1 MASQYSILRQYA
13 PYVSPYNIDLVKD
26 VMMYKQQKVD
36 AAREKIYTQVDY
48 LMGQEIDKPEARAYM
63 EDKMSGVIANINQKF
78 KGVDLSS
85 DGVTRAIQGEISSVL
100 DDTVI
105 NAIAGTK
112 EGRRM
117 HKMLSDLQI
126 NNPELYSAANAYA
139 ALKPY
144 NEWVNDG
151 KAGSRLAPLQYTP
164 YTDYN
169 KELKDRIDFIS
180 KLHKGAKVQIP
191 ILDKDG
197 HPTGAVQE
205 VTKDMLTPEQIASFA
220 LSGLSDKARQQMQV
234 EAIYMVDSNPSLYS
248 YDSVL
253 GFMNKQISDKQRYV
267 DALTADL
274 SGLGSD
280 PAKKEMVENEI
291 KRAKSEIASMK
302 SEFSRMDERAYDP
315 YLGAMKVIEN
325 NFINNA
331 AASYA
336 YDNSSFIIKAD
347 ELYWKTKEYN
357 QRERLA
363 NLNFEKWKIEFE
375 YERNRDIA
383 EFEYG
388 KNKDEARFGLDEE
401 RLKMQNRLNEA
412 RIAKLMSSGAGAA
425 GGRAGS
431 RAMQVG
437 VGTNSGGTISAN
449 PIETKNISISEETHK
464 KFNKAYTD
472 LVTSGSR
479 LSTALGAENMKNIQ
493 AAISR
498 NMTDETSGYKYLMDE
513 EKLLKYI
520 KDNGGLSNDMFDK
533 LPVAERKAA
542 TDAYMQL
549 NSAVDKMDI
558 ENDRIKKEN
567 KIYDNIV
574 SEIANAIAQ
583 KEGGKPEEYIA
594 YATALSLNDIL
605 RKNRG
610 TVGDVESGVR
620 YYEKGFSPADIAT
633 IRKRVKNDGID
644 LSKVFERD
652 SKSGRYFL
660 KKYDDVKNSF
670 SDGEEKVFFN
680 TLYSISGME
689 SVGGDVVSDIN
700 IANQITKVQDDG
712 INEIRKE
719 YLELYSPN
727 TVTYSTKLTSKE
739 AGYREMGVLRDLFTK
754 KMAEHPVGKSKSS
767 SATIES
773 FSLTESG
780 IADNGEKI
788 YSLVANHTGEREEID
803 IVEVSETELINNGID
818 PGINTPSVDI
828 GGYESGIIRP
838 TFGSD
843 TNMWYP
849 KMLENSDISPAYA
862 SVSSMMKVL
871 SDMINES
878 GNNLDDMP
886 EQKVWLLNAAKDILD
901 NSGKLG
907 VKVEGYDPKTSY
919 GYGYETRLYLME
931 NGKPELI
938 DSFDTPNVWFADNVS
953 KELAVAPQKKIV
965 DFVVA
970 AITEEIKDMVAA
982 KERGDLPTSL
992 NKNGKL
998 MKLLNSVNRE

>member
-112 EGRRM
+112 EGKRM
-117 HKMLSDLQI
+117 HKIISDLQI
-126 NNPELYSAANAYA
+126 NNPELYSAANAYV

-248 YDSVL
+248 YNSVL
-253 GFMNKQISDKQRYV
+253 GFMDKQISDKQKYV

-302 SEFSRMDERAYDP
+302 SEFSRIDERTYDP

-363 NLNFEKWKIEFE
+363 NLNSEKWKMEFE
-375 YERNRDIA
+375 YERNKDIA
-383 EFEYG
+383 EFEYD

-412 RIAKLMSSGAGAA
+412 KIAKLMSSGAGAA

-437 VGTNSGGTISAN
+437 VGINSGGTISAN

-479 LSTALGAENMKNIQ
+479 LSTALGAENMKI
-493 AAISR
+493 
-498 NMTDETSGYKYLMDE
+498 
-513 EKLLKYI
+513 
-520 KDNGGLSNDMFDK
+520 FK
-533 LPVAERKAA
+533 LP
-542 TDAYMQL
+542 YQ
-549 NSAVDKMDI
+549 
-558 ENDRIKKEN
+558 
-567 KIYDNIV
+567 
-574 SEIANAIAQ
+574 EI
-583 KEGGKPEEYIA
+583 
-594 YATALSLNDIL
+594 
-605 RKNRG
+605 
-610 TVGDVESGVR
+610 
-620 YYEKGFSPADIAT
+620 
-633 IRKRVKNDGID
+633 
-644 LSKVFERD
+644 
-652 SKSGRYFL
+652 
-660 KKYDDVKNSF
+660 
-670 SDGEEKVFFN
+670 
-680 TLYSISGME
+680 
-689 SVGGDVVSDIN
+689 
-700 IANQITKVQDDG
+700 
-712 INEIRKE
+712 
-719 YLELYSPN
+719 
-727 TVTYSTKLTSKE
+727 
-739 AGYREMGVLRDLFTK
+739 
-754 KMAEHPVGKSKSS
+754 
-767 SATIES
+767 
-773 FSLTESG
+773 
-780 IADNGEKI
+780 
-788 YSLVANHTGEREEID
+788 
-803 IVEVSETELINNGID
+803 
-818 PGINTPSVDI
+818 
-828 GGYESGIIRP
+828 
-838 TFGSD
+838 
-843 TNMWYP
+843 
-849 KMLENSDISPAYA
+849 
-862 SVSSMMKVL
+862 
-871 SDMINES
+871 
-878 GNNLDDMP
+878 
-886 EQKVWLLNAAKDILD
+886 
-901 NSGKLG
+901 
-907 VKVEGYDPKTSY
+907 
-919 GYGYETRLYLME
+919 
-931 NGKPELI
+931 
-938 DSFDTPNVWFADNVS
+938 
-953 KELAVAPQKKIV
+953 
-965 DFVVA
+965 
-970 AITEEIKDMVAA
+970 
-982 KERGDLPTSL
+982 
-992 NKNGKL
+992 
-998 MKLLNSVNRE
+998 

>member
-479 LSTALGAENMKNIQ
+479 LSTALGAENM
-493 AAISR
+493 
-498 NMTDETSGYKYLMDE
+498 
-513 EKLLKYI
+513 
-520 KDNGGLSNDMFDK
+520 
-533 LPVAERKAA
+533 
-542 TDAYMQL
+542 
-549 NSAVDKMDI
+549 
-558 ENDRIKKEN
+558 
-567 KIYDNIV
+567 
-574 SEIANAIAQ
+574 
-583 KEGGKPEEYIA
+583 
-594 YATALSLNDIL
+594 
-605 RKNRG
+605 
-610 TVGDVESGVR
+610 
-620 YYEKGFSPADIAT
+620 
-633 IRKRVKNDGID
+633 
-644 LSKVFERD
+644 
-652 SKSGRYFL
+652 
-660 KKYDDVKNSF
+660 
-670 SDGEEKVFFN
+670 
-680 TLYSISGME
+680 
-689 SVGGDVVSDIN
+689 
-700 IANQITKVQDDG
+700 
-712 INEIRKE
+712 
-719 YLELYSPN
+719 
-727 TVTYSTKLTSKE
+727 
-739 AGYREMGVLRDLFTK
+739 
-754 KMAEHPVGKSKSS
+754 
-767 SATIES
+767 
-773 FSLTESG
+773 
-780 IADNGEKI
+780 
-788 YSLVANHTGEREEID
+788 
-803 IVEVSETELINNGID
+803 
-818 PGINTPSVDI
+818 
-828 GGYESGIIRP
+828 
-838 TFGSD
+838 
-843 TNMWYP
+843 
-849 KMLENSDISPAYA
+849 
-862 SVSSMMKVL
+862 
-871 SDMINES
+871 
-878 GNNLDDMP
+878 
-886 EQKVWLLNAAKDILD
+886 
-901 NSGKLG
+901 
-907 VKVEGYDPKTSY
+907 
-919 GYGYETRLYLME
+919 
-931 NGKPELI
+931 
-938 DSFDTPNVWFADNVS
+938 
-953 KELAVAPQKKIV
+953 
-965 DFVVA
+965 
-970 AITEEIKDMVAA
+970 
-982 KERGDLPTSL
+982 
-992 NKNGKL
+992 
-998 MKLLNSVNRE
+998 

>member
-36 AAREKIYTQVDY
+36 AVREQIYTQVDY

-63 EDKMSGVIANINQKF
+63 EDKMSGVIANINEKF
-78 KGVDLSS
+78 RAVDLSS
-85 DGVTRAIQGEISSVL
+85 DGVTRAIQGEVSSVL

-105 NAIAGTK
+105 NAISGTK

-117 HKMLSDLQI
+117 RKIISDLQI
-126 NNPELYSAANAYA
+126 NNPELYSAANAYV

-169 KELKDRIDFIS
+169 KELKDRIESIS

-191 ILDKDG
+191 VLDKDG
-197 HPTGAVQE
+197 NPTGAVQE

-234 EAIYMVDSNPSLYS
+234 ESIYMVDSNPSLYS
-248 YDSVL
+248 YNSVL
-253 GFMNKQISDKQRYV
+253 GFMNKQISDKHRYV

-302 SEFSRMDERAYDP
+302 SEFSRMDERTYDP
-315 YLGAMKVIEN
+315 YFGAMKVIEN

-336 YDNSSFIIKAD
+336 YDNSSFIIKSD
-347 ELYWKTKEYN
+347 ELYWKTKEYD

-363 NLNFEKWKIEFE
+363 NLNFEKRKMEFE
-375 YERNRDIA
+375 YERNKDIA
-383 EFEYG
+383 EFEYN
-388 KNKDEARFGLDEE
+388 KNKDEAGFGLDEE

-412 RIAKLMSSGAGAA
+412 KIAKLMSAGAGAT

-498 NMTDETSGYKYLMDE
+498 NMTDGTSGYKYLMDE

-558 ENDRIKKEN
+558 ENDRIKEEN

-583 KEGGKPEEYIA
+583 NEGGKPEEYIS

-660 KKYDDVKNSF
+660 KKYDDVENSF
-670 SDGEEKVFFN
+670 SDGAEKVFFN
-680 TLYSISGME
+680 ALYSISGME
-689 SVGGDVVSDIN
+689 GVENYAVSDIN
-700 IANQITKVQDDG
+700 IADQITKVQNDG

-719 YLELYSPN
+719 YLKLYSPN

-780 IADNGEKI
+780 IADNGEKT
-788 YSLVANHTGEREEID
+788 YSLVANHTGERGEID

-828 GGYESGIIRP
+828 GGYESGIIKP

-849 KMLENSDISPAYA
+849 KMLQNSDISPAYA

-871 SDMINES
+871 SDMINSS

-886 EQKVWLLNAAKDILD
+886 EQKIWLLNAAKNILD

-907 VKVEGYDPKTSY
+907 VKVEGYDPKISY

-938 DSFDTPNVWFADNVS
+938 DSFDTPNVWFADQVS

-982 KERGDLPTSL
+982 KEGGNLPTSL

>member
-85 DGVTRAIQGEISSVL
+85 GGVTRAIQGEISSVL

-205 VTKDMLTPEQIASFA
+205 VTRDMLTPEQIASFA

-375 YERNRDIA
+375 
-383 EFEYG
+383 
-388 KNKDEARFGLDEE
+388 
-401 RLKMQNRLNEA
+401 MQNRLNEA
-412 RIAKLMSSGAGAA
+412 RIAKFMSSGAGAA

-533 LPVAERKAA
+533 LPMAERKAA

-583 KEGGKPEEYIA
+583 KKGGKPEEYIA

-620 YYEKGFSPADIAT
+620 YYGKGFSPADIAT

-652 SKSGRYFL
+652 SKSGRYFF

-680 TLYSISGME
+680 ALYSISGMGG
-689 SVGGDVVSDIN
+689 VGNYAVSDIN

-780 IADNGEKI
+780 IVDNGEKT
-788 YSLVANHTGEREEID
+788 YSLVANHTGERGEID

-931 NGKPELI
+931 KGKPELI

-982 KERGDLPTSL
+982 KEGGNLPTSL

-998 MKLLNSVNRE
+998 MKLLNSVNRK

>member
-151 KAGSRLAPLQYTP
+151 KAGSRIAPLQYTP

-205 VTKDMLTPEQIASFA
+205 VTKDMLTPEQVASFA

-234 EAIYMVDSNPSLYS
+234 EAIYMVDSNLSLYS

-253 GFMNKQISDKQRYV
+253 GFMDKQISDKQRYV

-302 SEFSRMDERAYDP
+302 SEFSRMDERTYDP
-315 YLGAMKVIEN
+315 YLGAMRVIEN

-388 KNKDEARFGLDEE
+388 KNKD
-401 RLKMQNRLNEA
+401 EA

-533 LPVAERKAA
+533 LPMAERKAA

-574 SEIANAIAQ
+574 SEIANAIAK
-583 KEGGKPEEYIA
+583 KEGGEPEEYIA

-610 TVGDVESGVR
+610 TAGDVESGVR
-620 YYEKGFSPADIAT
+620 YYEKGFSPADIVT

-670 SDGEEKVFFN
+670 SDDEEKVFFN
-680 TLYSISGME
+680 ALYSISRME
-689 SVGGDVVSDIN
+689 GVGNHVVSDIN
-700 IANQITKVQDDG
+700 IADQITKVQDDG

-754 KMAEHPVGKSKSS
+754 KMAEHPVGKSKSL

-780 IADNGEKI
+780 IADNGEKT

-982 KERGDLPTSL
+982 KEGGNLPTSL